1 MAAEKT
7 FAEGVFVAEKT
18 FDWGSIITASF
29 KVDEFVA
36 FLNKNK
42 NAKGYVNLNLKKSKA
57 GDKMYAE
64 IDTWVPKTTASNN
77 APSNDPND
85 LPF

>member
-1 MAAEKT
+1 MANKQEKT

-64 IDTWVPKTTASNN
+64 LDTFEPKAKSQ
-77 APSNDPND
+77 SGSQD

>member
-57 GDKMYAE
+57 GDKMFAE
-64 IDTWVPKTTASNN
+64 LDTWEPKTDSGAGNRGN
-77 APSNDPND
+77 